1 MIIIARIRLKDI
13 AKKAG
18 VSTTTVSRVLNNKRS
33 NIPVSQTTK
42 EKVKK
47 IARELNYQPNANAR
61 ALVSKKTKIIALV
74 LPEDIGSFFNK
85 VIEGIEEYLK
95 ENDYRL
101 ILCTT
106 GYEPPEKVI
115 EELLRQNIVD
125 GVLIGSSTRITNK
138 DHFINIVK
146 DNSFPTVF
154 ITNSW
159 YDFPSVRV
167 DSYRGA
173 YQATKHMINKGRK
186 KLAIITGPNLD
197 EIVDS
202 QERFK
207 GFKDCL
213 HDNNLE
219 LKDDYIIYGKY
230 NYKKGYDS
238 AKKLLSLDNPPDG
251 IFISEDQMAMG
262 AMRAA
267 VELGVKIP
275 EELSIIGFDNIDQ
288 AKYLNPSLT
297 TVSQPRIK
305 MGKKAAEMLIKLIE
319 NKELAEKEVI
329 FGADLVIRESS

>member
-13 AKKAG
+13 AEKAG

-173 YQATKHMINKGRK
+173 YQATEHMISKGRK

-213 HDNNLE
+213 QDNKLE

-238 AKKLLSLDNPPDG
+238 AKKLLSLENPPDG

-319 NKELAEKEVI
+319 NKKLAEKEVI
-329 FGADLVIRESS
+329 FEADLVIRESS